1 MFLSMIGDQHNWQPA
16 LLRGWHKALENGW
29 VCDVS
34 KDDEWTLHGTFL
46 GATVA
51 RPAGSGNWLRGACA
65 RFRSGS

>member
-51 RPAGSGNWLRGACA
+51 RPAGWATDLQKRVCA
-65 RFRSGS
+65 V